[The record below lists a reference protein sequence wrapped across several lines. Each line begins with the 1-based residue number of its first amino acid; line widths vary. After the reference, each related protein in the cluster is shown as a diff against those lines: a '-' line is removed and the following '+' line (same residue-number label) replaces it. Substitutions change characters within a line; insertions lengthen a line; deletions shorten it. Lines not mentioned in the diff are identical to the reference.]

1 VSVIPAGLA
10 EPTTATIARN
20 RVSARRTSHIDM
32 IFGAGVVADPLR
44 LRGRARD
51 LATDADGGAHVVA
64 EAEVDAGL
72 DSGRHLR
79 SLVTQPSQPGV
90 SDLSGLLVG
99 PGFRAALQERVGQD
113 GANRSPLYLLLDDL
127 PVAAL
132 ISGYAFLYQSGHDA
146 AARTPGAPASHPG
159 DTGNPGDTGARMLK
173 ADICSGW
180 RSDGTMMV
188 ALRSGGGMPAPV
200 GPPAPSLVDVDDPVG
215 WHDIAALPPAAM
227 RRRRLV
233 DVTWGDPLAVYAM
246 FRDTH
251 KGSDGAETVL
261 HEYSVEATVDPAT
274 LRVVYCRAT
283 PRSLPWIEC
292 PNAADS
298 AARLE
303 GQPVA
308 ALRSFVRAELTG
320 ISTCTHLND
329 LLRSLADVAA
339 LAAILAER
347 QPG

>member
-1 VSVIPAGLA
+1 VSVIPAALA
-10 EPTTATIARN
+10 EPTTTTIRRN
-20 RVSARRTSHIDM
+20 RVSVRRTSHIDM
-32 IFGAGVVADPLR
+32 IFGDGVVADPLR

-51 LATDADGGAHVVA
+51 LATDADGVAHVVA
-64 EAEVDAGL
+64 EAQVDAGL
-72 DSGRHLR
+72 DDGRKLR
-79 SLVTQPSQPGV
+79 SLVTQPSQVGV
-90 SDLSGLLVG
+90 SDLPGLLVG
-99 PGFRAALQERVGQD
+99 PGFRAALQERVGQS
-113 GANRSPLYLLLDDL
+113 GATRSPLYLLLDDL

-132 ISGYAFLYQSGHDA
+132 ISGYAFLYQSGHDP
-146 AARTPGAPASHPG
+146 AARPPGGLGGKPG
-159 DTGNPGDTGARMLK
+159 DAGARMLK

-200 GPPAPSLVDVDDPVG
+200 GPPAPSLADVDDPVG
-215 WHDIAALPPAAM
+215 WHDITALPPASM

-274 LRVVYCRAT
+274 LRVVYCHAT

-308 ALRSFVRAELTG
+308 DLRSFVRAELTG

-347 QPG
+347 QAG